1 MRVSEGVP
9 IPSTGGKEVSE
20 HVRQEVER
28 RDMEQVIS
36 PDALFLLHGSGN

>member
-1 MRVSEGVP
+1 M
-9 IPSTGGKEVSE
+9 SE

-28 RDMEQVIS
+28 RDMKQVIS